1 MIYELDDVERK
12 VIIVSCTCAYRSLVT
27 GVEVY
32 CGECR
37 PSCRTSPDRTLV
49 HVECGTPS
57 QIVRGWDTLAEQESK
72 PS

>member
-37 PSCRTSPDRTLV
+37 PCTDRTLV
-49 HVECGTPS
+49 HVERGTPS
-57 QIVRGWDTLAEQESK
+57 QVVRGWDTLAEQERK